1 MMARRLMV
9 ISGVGLAISA
19 YFIFIRDRD
28 DMVYLLIVSLLVLV
42 LTYTFQHQINQLMI
56 RGVPQRLD
64 TDMRAMLLATSP
76 HFNRLTELQQR
87 MAEDRMQ
94 RWVMQKE
101 FINKNEQDAP
111 EDVKYILAWYA
122 ILLTLH
128 QEDYLFKGIDRIVFY
143 HHPFL
148 SPHYQ
153 DDVHILEVEP
163 QDGTI
168 IISVP
173 HLIRGHMEKGVY
185 NVGIHAIAEAYAHC
199 YLREEITWSPG
210 IWEKLEAI
218 STIPRDSIESY
229 IGLKQLDPWAV
240 AVHHQMTYSG
250 AGISEV
256 QERIPSLN
264 VGEQ

>member
-1 MMARRLMV
+1 MARRLMV

-42 LTYTFQHQINQLMI
+42 LTYTFQHQINHLMI
-56 RGVPQRLD
+56 RGVPQSLD
-64 TDMRAMLLATSP
+64 SDMRAMLLATSP
-76 HFNRLTELQQR
+76 HFNRLTEIQQR

-128 QEDYLFKGIDRIVFY
+128 QEDYLFKGIDRVVFY

-153 DDVHILEVEP
+153 DDVHVLEVEP

-185 NVGIHAIAEAYAHC
+185 NVGLHAIAEAYAHC
-199 YLREEITWSPG
+199 YLTEEISWPDD
-210 IWEKLEAI
+210 IWHELEII

-240 AVHHQMTYSG
+240 AVHHQATFAG
-250 AGISEV
+250 VGISEV
-256 QERIPSLN
+256 QERIPSL
-264 VGEQ
+264 GLGDA